1 MDLAITASS
10 LFGTP
15 SSGQGR
21 NTTRPESEPTPP
33 AAAPGA
39 DDGERASAAENT
51 TGRPVRETRQA
62 GELTPDEQRVLNQ
75 LKQRDR
81 EVKAHELAHRAAG
94 GRYVTGGS
102 FTYQN
107 GPDGHRY
114 AIGGEVSIDASAG
127 RTPEETLRKAEQIR
141 RAALAPAEPSPQDHR
156 VAAAATQM
164 AVQARTEIAAQRQS
178 EAAQMRETR
187 QSSGDG
193 EARTQAGFGLNS
205 YNRRAIA
212 SFESVSG
219 IGRLQSAPDP
229 VDEMI

>member
-1 MDLAITASS
+1 MDLALTPST
-10 LFGTP
+10 LFGNP
-15 SSGQGR
+15 PPGLGR
-21 NTTRPESEPTPP
+21 NTARPESEQTSP
-33 AAAPGA
+33 AATPGA
-39 DDGERASAAENT
+39 DEGARAAATENAT
-51 TGRPVRETRQA
+51 ARPVREPRQS
-62 GELTPDEQRVLNQ
+62 GELSPEEQRMLSE

-81 EVKAHELAHRAAG
+81 EVKSHEMAHRAAG

-102 FTYQN
+102 FTYQT

-156 VAAAATQM
+156 VAAAASQM
-164 AVQARTEIAAQRQS
+164 ALHARTEIVAQRQN
-178 EAAQMRETR
+178 EAAQ
-187 QSSGDG
+187 QP
-193 EARTQAGFGLNS
+193 EARSTANAEEPSAQGGQTLTP

-212 SFESVSG
+212 SFQSVSG
-219 IGRLQSAPDP
+219 IGRLQSTPDP